1 MWEGGIRTPYLIEV
15 VGIQELMSL
24 PGVQQATLYWS
35 LGYVMASKFSKHRIL
50 STSLLNHPKG
60 VSQMFFLTCEQEYP

>member
-1 MWEGGIRTPYLIEV
+1 MWEGGSRTPHLIQV

-35 LGYVMASKFSKHRIL
+35 LGYGMASKSSKHRITL
-50 STSLLNHPKG
+50 DIFIESP
-60 VSQMFFLTCEQEYP
+60 